1 MRNYSKPTN
10 PKKSGVSQITKT
22 TEKDVKKK
30 KETPKNKTSKKRVY
44 KSQKV
49 TPTKD
54 SDVKDLYIRRN
65 DTPKEKKHPEYGTSK
80 LETHFAKNFLGKL
93 GIEFQY
99 QFKAESIKRFFD
111 FYIPSCNLIIELNG
125 GYWHSDPRLY
135 EGKELTPTQ
144 KKNKR
149 VDKEKKKWAD
159 EHRIP
164 IIYIWEKDVNETP
177 QTVMKKLIED
187 IEFYR
192 EKHNKE
198 LLLKQRPNNKN
209 NNT

>member
-111 FYIPSCNLIIELNG
+111 FYIHTCFFS
-125 GYWHSDPRLY
+125 
-135 EGKELTPTQ
+135 
-144 KKNKR
+144 
-149 VDKEKKKWAD
+149 
-159 EHRIP
+159 
-164 IIYIWEKDVNETP
+164 
-177 QTVMKKLIED
+177 
-187 IEFYR
+187 
-192 EKHNKE
+192 
-198 LLLKQRPNNKN
+198 
-209 NNT
+209 